1 MQLQHNI
8 KPNGHMQYLKIST
21 TLFYSIFHLEIGY
34 FGQNMKRK
42 QICCCQQKQQKQK
55 MSVCSSSELIV
66 HRSLQ
71 LRWHIKAY
79 EKLEFMQD

>member
-1 MQLQHNI
+1 MQLQHNT
-8 KPNGHMQYLKIST
+8 KPNGHKRYLKIST

-42 QICCCQQKQQKQK
+42 QICCWQQKQQ
-55 MSVCSSSELIV
+55 MSVHSSSELIV